1 MLCSSGACSKSVCD
15 IYGLTACNTVAA
27 DDCFVY
33 CTGASIGN
41 VCTKVYGSALAPNAG
56 RVAAGGYVKA
66 NTQFKAVGGTLFD
79 FYNKM
84 VLTVVMNS

>member
-1 MLCSSGACSKSVCD
+1 MLCSSGACSVSVCN

-33 CTGASIGN
+33 CTGAATSN
-41 VCTKVYGSALAPNAG
+41 VCTKIYGSALAPNAG
-56 RVAAGGYVKA
+56 RAAAGGYVKA
-66 NTQFKAVGGTLFD
+66 NTQFKAVGGWLFD

-84 VLTVVMNS
+84 VLT